1 MFKALI
7 DLGKSRKEPGVDDRS
22 GLIKDIQER
31 YGAAGDEA
39 PRTLG
44 NVVGESATLLYA
56 VFGDKGSEGIREFFQ
71 RPEILELCDVP
82 LDSPKF
88 DEACETLATKEY
100 GHWKAM
106 AEANPDAPGPAA
118 GAAFSGAF
126 RDYIQRGVATVVQ
139 SQDRMAKERNESTRA
154 MSTGSLVS
162 TVASLKSF
170 PSGQTTTTAAGQS
183 QGSASLPPKSVP
195 QNSVPGHGR

>member
-56 VFGDKGSEGIREFFQ
+56 VFGEKAPRGSGN
-71 RPEILELCDVP
+71 
-82 LDSPKF
+82 S
-88 DEACETLATKEY
+88 
-100 GHWKAM
+100 
-106 AEANPDAPGPAA
+106 
-118 GAAFSGAF
+118 FSG
-126 RDYIQRGVATVVQ
+126 RRSWSYVMSLLIVR
-139 SQDRMAKERNESTRA
+139 SLTRRA
-154 MSTGSLVS
+154 R
-162 TVASLKSF
+162 
-170 PSGQTTTTAAGQS
+170 
-183 QGSASLPPKSVP
+183 SLPRKSTDI
-195 QNSVPGHGR
+195 GRPWQKRTRMPRGRRLAPHSPEHSATTYNGESLP